1 MGQRSGIWDGC
12 PISLSAGVRVN
23 GSSEE
28 RLNKSLDS
36 QIDNL
41 KQDGI
46 SFDLYSED
54 AAKEYLKSH
63 TYLFRIKRYASNF
76 AKTDDGKYQQLD
88 FALLKDLA
96 IIDYEFRTVLEYL
109 VSNAEHGLKIR
120 FNTLL
125 MLNPQYDG
133 RQVAQLVDPH
143 EEFLFD
149 ERIGYR
155 HPHDHVSGVVGIKL
169 KRSPCSDVLV
179 RKYFPDPEIWN
190 LWECYNLGDLIDA
203 YDIYLGVL
211 KKRDNAVKFFGSF
224 RRIRNAVSHSA
235 PLLLGAERT
244 GNIPET
250 EFVYSCLRDLFNGK
264 VPAPVPSTIKKS
276 QLVYDYSSF
285 LCMFL
290 IICDSAPIR
299 RLAAGKVKEISD
311 RICRNYAKYYAHNS
325 SCLNLRNTLGCLIKL
340 SEEFATY
347 INSESDHPHDSG
359 TLHFIP

>member
-1 MGQRSGIWDGC
+1 MGQRS
-12 PISLSAGVRVN
+12 SN
-23 GSSEE
+23 GADAPLVYLRGAQVDSSSEAQ
-28 RLNKSLDS
+28 LNRCLDS

-46 SFDLYSED
+46 TFNLCSED
-54 AAKEYLKSH
+54 AAKEYLRSH

-109 VSNAEHGLKIR
+109 VGNAEHGLKIR
-120 FNTLL
+120 FNILL

-133 RQVAQLVDPH
+133 KQVARLVDPK
-143 EEFLFD
+143 EEFIFD
-149 ERIGYR
+149 EKIGYR
-155 HPHDHVSGVVGIKL
+155 HPHDYVRGPVGAKL
-169 KRSPCSDVLV
+169 KLSPYSDSLV

-190 LWECYNLGDLIDA
+190 LWECFNLGDLIDA
-203 YDIYLGVL
+203 YDECLRVL
-211 KKRDNAVKFFGSF
+211 HKKDNAAKFFGCF

-235 PLLLGAERT
+235 PILLGAERT
-244 GNIPET
+244 GEIPET
-250 EFVYSCLRDLFNGK
+250 EFVYPCLRDLFNGR
-264 VPAPVPSTIKKS
+264 VPAPIPSTIKKS

-290 IICDSAPIR
+290 IVCDNAPIR
-299 RLAAGKVKEISD
+299 QLAAGKVKEISD
-311 RICRNYAKYYAHNS
+311 RICRNYGEYYAHNS
-325 SCLNLRNTLGCLIKL
+325 SCLNLRSTLGCLVKL
-340 SEEFATY
+340 SEGFTAY
-347 INSESDHPHDSG
+347 INSEPDHPHDSG